1 MLALLSLTK
10 NYIVHRKFLKIF
22 TIYVSEF
29 SLYKKSLE
37 FINLDVLENLQ
48 KKITLTTNHLFL
60 IEK

>member
-10 NYIVHRKFLKIF
+10 NYIVHRKFKNFF
-22 TIYVSEF
+22 TTSVSEF
-29 SLYKKSLE
+29 SLYRKSLE

-48 KKITLTTNHLFL
+48 KKITLTANHLFL